1 MFYFFGYAKL
11 PHDPENVTGYYE
23 FDGSN
28 ETLGHKYK
36 GYEAMNEEM
45 LNWVYSMSDEQL

>member
-28 ETLGHKYK
+28 ETLGQKYK

-45 LNWVYSMSDEQL
+45 LNWVYSMSDEQI